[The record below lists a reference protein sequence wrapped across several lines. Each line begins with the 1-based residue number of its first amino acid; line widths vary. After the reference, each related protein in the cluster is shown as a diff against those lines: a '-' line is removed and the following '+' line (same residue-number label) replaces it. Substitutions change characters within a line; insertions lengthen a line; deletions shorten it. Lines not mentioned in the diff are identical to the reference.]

1 MKKVGYSTH
10 GCWAS
15 LENVK
20 EIEVND
26 RGNQWFDDDGL
37 DLSQYEAIWVCL
49 SPEDAVGYALLA
61 EEFGTKAHREAKKH
75 PLDFVVE
82 VDLGGARPV
91 LDDPDGGLL
100 FIRKKGGE
108 RDKREDL
115 SEMREI
121 KSAERV

>member
-10 GCWAS
+10 GCWTS
-15 LENVK
+15 LEKVK
-20 EIEVND
+20 EIEVNE
-26 RGNQWFDDDGL
+26 RGNSWFEDDGL

-61 EEFGTKAHREAKKH
+61 EELGTKVHKKAKKH

-82 VDLGGARPV
+82 VDLSGARSV

-108 RDKREDL
+108 RDGILFDINTAR
-115 SEMREI
+115 
-121 KSAERV
+121 